1 LSTIGAQTT
10 RPNLLNQLGLLE
22 KALSTLLMPV
32 AFLRAGWFIENSTWD
47 IAPARGTGVMPTFL
61 QPADKPVPM
70 VATADV
76 ARVAAEMLQ
85 ESWQGKRIVELEGPR
100 RVTPDEIA
108 ASLGRLLERDV
119 RAQPVPRDTWE
130 AVFRS
135 QGMSNPTPR
144 VQMLDGF
151 NAGWIDFEGGTRKGS
166 VPLESVLKELI
177 SQQA

>member
-1 LSTIGAQTT
+1 
-10 RPNLLNQLGLLE
+10 
-22 KALSTLLMPV
+22 M
-32 AFLRAGWFIENSTWD
+32 
-47 IAPARGTGVMPTFL
+47 
-61 QPADKPVPM
+61 
-70 VATADV
+70 
-76 ARVAAEMLQ
+76 
-85 ESWQGKRIVELEGPR
+85 
-100 RVTPDEIA
+100 TPDEIA

-144 VQMLDGF
+144 AQMLDGF
-151 NAGWIDFEGGTRKGS
+151 NAGWIDFEGGTRNGN